1 MGDSGWRCLKIC
13 SAIFTCHKYKQTPCA
28 FAELSAGES
37 FAFSRFLLLLFHFHF
52 QPPSLSDFSLPL
64 YRAWESW
71 PSCRGVS
78 RREEKR
84 WKNGKQLPVRQWAR
98 RIYARI
104 EKIQRQQQQRVQWLL
119 LLETVEAHTHSRH
132 NTNTRPHTLTHTN
145 TRPAN
150 TLFGWPKETKVCSSL
165 IFIAYQCQSQS
176 KMEYLKIWKFEW
188 QSEFN

>member
-1 MGDSGWRCLKIC
+1 MCVCR
-13 SAIFTCHKYKQTPCA
+13 
-28 FAELSAGES
+28 
-37 FAFSRFLLLLFHFHF
+37 AFSWRKLRFLSLPVAAFPFPFPAAL
-52 QPPSLSDFSLPL
+52 SLSDLSLPL

-84 WKNGKQLPVRQWAR
+84 WKSGKQLPVRQWAR

-132 NTNTRPHTLTHTN
+132 NTNTRPHTHTHTN